1 MFNFSKEQD
10 IPPTALETNNL
21 CVCEPVLLILKQN
34 IHDGPLLL
42 IAFHSDYQHYIL
54 TTNPQPSTTELSSV
68 STLFILKLFLAND
81 DFDQASGSS
90 VGKQP
95 ISLFIQ
101 VMEKLA
107 LQSTQIL

>member
-54 TTNPQPSTTELSSV
+54 TTNPQPSTTELSSIIHPLHSLTV
-68 STLFILKLFLAND
+68 LRKFPTLTNLAVQWENNRFPFLFR
-81 DFDQASGSS
+81 
-90 VGKQP
+90 
-95 ISLFIQ
+95 
-101 VMEKLA
+101 
-107 LQSTQIL
+107 